1 VNFLLYLRRAATAST
16 ITPSFDAAWTNTTSA
31 TRHDLSGVVDGTDTI
46 NVGDA
51 RTFSAGEVRLDRQFF
66 TAPLS
71 GGITL
76 TGVTVKCVIRI
87 SESNADDN
95 ITARMGLRVFNEAG
109 TAVRHTL
116 LAVANHGSVTEFA
129 TSAATRIF
137 AAAVTVTG
145 TYTTQIG
152 DRIVLEVGGADASG
166 TSPSFTGIYGT
177 SAQEDQTYVDAST
190 ANFKPWISLT
200 GVTGP
205 GGPLLP
211 SGSASLRPYTVS
223 PYVVRPGCGC

>member
-1 VNFLLYLRRAATAST
+1 MANLLFYLRRAATASS
-16 ITPSFDAAWTNTTSA
+16 ITPAFDSAWTNTTSA
-31 TRHDLSGVVDGTDTI
+31 TRHRLSGSVDGTDTI

-66 TAPLS
+66 TDPFS
-71 GGITL
+71 GGVTL
-76 TGVTVKCVIRI
+76 TGVIVKCVIRI

-95 ITARMGLRVFNEAG
+95 ITARMGLRVCSQDG
-109 TAVRHTL
+109 TTFRHTL

-145 TYTTQIG
+145 SYTTQPG

-200 GVTGP
+200 GVTGV
-205 GGPLLP
+205 GGVMLP
-211 SGSASLRPYTVS
+211 STAGSVQPYTVT
-223 PYVVRPGCGC
+223 PYTVRPC